1 LHCQSLAEVLNK
13 FSNIGKRQHMRD
25 KIKVLIVEDELQ
37 LACLMVRVLTRIG
50 CDVEAAFTGKKA
62 VELATEMK
70 FDLIALDIELSD
82 ASSLSVCSKLKE
94 RHISRNT
101 PILFISSKLCQSDI
115 EEGRR
120 RGAVDFI
127 TKPFDVTELIYH
139 VIFYAKVKANP
150 ELKKTTEIE
159 VIAV

>member
-1 LHCQSLAEVLNK
+1 
-13 FSNIGKRQHMRD
+13 MRS

-62 VELATEMK
+62 MELATDIK

-82 ASSLSVCSKLKE
+82 ASGFSICSKLKE

-101 PILFISSKLCQSDI
+101 PIILISKNLSQTDE

-120 RGAVDFI
+120 SGAVDFI
-127 TKPFDVTELIYH
+127 TKPFDVTDLIYR
-139 VIFYAKVKANP
+139 VIFYAKVKVSQ
-150 ELKKTTEIE
+150 ELNKRSGIE
-159 VIAV
+159 AVPI